1 MFILYANK
9 NMLSLRQREPVT
21 SGSVN
26 VYSVL
31 FEFSDDWDG
40 LARTAVFRAGQE
52 SRSILLG
59 PDNQC
64 DIPWE
69 VLGTG
74 GTYLYA
80 GVCGTRGGEVVLPTV
95 WAVLGKILEGTTAGE
110 EAKPPTPDVYQQ
122 IMAAAQEAVE
132 TANGVRQ
139 DADAGAFDGPPG
151 PQGETGPQGE
161 RGPQGE
167 TGPAGPAGPEGPQGE
182 QGERG
187 EPGPKGDTGDTG
199 PIGPQG
205 EQGAQGPPGPQGP
218 AGTPGM
224 PEEDVLAA
232 IRAMGS
238 QKADAIFETV
248 GPAAE
253 VTVDTASAG
262 SLLRPVSE
270 IRLVQEGEGTPSL
283 ENIRNISGWDSIALT
298 HNGETETQ
306 DLPETVYGGRY
317 DWAKGELT
325 LTHKCFNLAVADMNN
340 REDFPGWKNLDSLAD
355 CFVSETNA
363 GIRSGIYN
371 VGTVVNVNRT
381 GNILY
386 LSKSSY
392 GLTQSEWKA
401 QYPDLVCQFVFPL
414 LEPRTIQL
422 TPQELTA
429 LAGDNVLSSDC
440 GDTTVT
446 FSSDL
451 EKYINKAISTAV
463 GGAIQQI
470 YYGTQT

>member
-1 MFILYANK
+1 M
-9 NMLSLRQREPVT
+9 
-21 SGSVN
+21 
-26 VYSVL
+26 
-31 FEFSDDWDG
+31 
-40 LARTAVFRAGQE
+40 
-52 SRSILLG
+52 
-59 PDNQC
+59 
-64 DIPWE
+64 
-69 VLGTG
+69 
-74 GTYLYA
+74 
-80 GVCGTRGGEVVLPTV
+80 
-95 WAVLGKILEGTTAGE
+95 
-110 EAKPPTPDVYQQ
+110 
-122 IMAAAQEAVE
+122 
-132 TANGVRQ
+132 
-139 DADAGAFDGPPG
+139 
-151 PQGETGPQGE
+151 
-161 RGPQGE
+161 
-167 TGPAGPAGPEGPQGE
+167 
-182 QGERG
+182 
-187 EPGPKGDTGDTG
+187 
-199 PIGPQG
+199 
-205 EQGAQGPPGPQGP
+205 
-218 AGTPGM
+218 
-224 PEEDVLAA
+224 
-232 IRAMGS
+232 
-238 QKADAIFETV
+238 
-248 GPAAE
+248 
-253 VTVDTASAG
+253 
-262 SLLRPVSE
+262 
-270 IRLVQEGEGTPSL
+270 